1 MSRDYIDAFFNMEK
15 YKAHIDADFE
25 IEVLKNTPPSERPFD
40 HNYMTV
46 SLVISYHNTYY
57 IRIYVASLSKMND
70 NIYNLHLHT
79 SYEFST
85 KDLENHET
93 VKKSFQIY
101 HSLLKEIVREAKRY
115 LGADE
120 SLDVFPVSNDDNDSI
135 VFAVKYKDR
144 LFFKTTAYYISIIGV
159 EKMRDKDLI
168 ITANAVRFYPSD
180 DFPNLTRAYERF
192 MSLYDEYIRLSNEG
206 EKYKLSA
213 KWHEK
218 LSYIS
223 KKIEEKYGYE
233 ILLVGLAH
241 GHGYKKYGGKLY
253 FPQYNI
259 PFDVL
264 EKIYNEYTNELE
276 KLIPV
281 FKKELVEKEILSA

>member
-1 MSRDYIDAFFNMEK
+1 MPRDYIDAFFKMER
-15 YKAHIDADFE
+15 YKAYKVCDHFE
-25 IEVLKNTPPSERPFD
+25 IEVINTPPSEHPFN
-40 HNYMTV
+40 HNYMSV
-46 SLVISYHNTYY
+46 SLVISYHNTYN
-57 IRIYVASLSKMND
+57 IKIYVASLSKMSD

-79 SYEFST
+79 SYEFSIE
-85 KDLENHET
+85 DLKKHES

-115 LGADE
+115 LGVDE

-135 VFAVKYKDR
+135 VFAVKYRDR
-144 LFFKTTAYYISIIGV
+144 LFFKTATYYISIIGV
-159 EKMRDKDLI
+159 EKMRDKDLV
-168 ITANAVRFYPSD
+168 ITANAIRFYPSE

-192 MSLYDEYIRLSNEG
+192 MSLYNEYMRLSSEG

-213 KWHEK
+213 KWHEQ
-218 LSYIS
+218 LSYVR

-233 ILLVGLAH
+233 ILLIGLAH

-264 EKIYNEYTNELE
+264 EKIYNEYSDELE